1 MESVV
6 IFKNRGAIVSAPENL
21 LATVPGAVMLPLD
34 LVRGIEVRRFS
45 ATVNNLPSIMW
56 AKFWLR
62 KGDKRARKY
71 SNHVEVETLVV
82 ESKISQ
88 RQCRLAFRKAISAAN
103 AAKKSQDKAKGKVTG
118 GIVW

>member
-6 IFKNRGAIVSAPENL
+6 IFKNRGAIVSTPTAL
-21 LATVPGAVMLPLD
+21 VWAVPGAVVLPLD
-34 LVRGIEVRRFS
+34 LVRGIEVRKFS
-45 ATVNNLPSIMW
+45 ATINGLPAVEW

-71 SNHVEVETLVV
+71 SDHVEIEALVV